1 VFTLVQRPCVLARSH
16 TLIEELTMKTLKAS
30 LAAAAGLIVLTA
42 TLTLTDSGKAA
53 AQPMKSLLVHVT
65 NTTAEAVPVRTVLP
79 AADRVQLEYRGGSG
93 EPCPSFASPVTRV
106 LPDAT
111 TIPDFAVPAGRMLIL
126 TDVVGVVRPGIP
138 WTAGFVAVLNVGTN
152 LPLAPVLRAYE
163 PLTPEAVSAEVAF
176 VPEHLQSGFVV
187 GPNLNV
193 CVSASLQHGSGGGT
207 AQVVQARLIGYLIDE

>member
-1 VFTLVQRPCVLARSH
+1 
-16 TLIEELTMKTLKAS
+16 LIEELTMKTLKACF
-30 LAAAAGLIVLTA
+30 AAAAGLIVLTA

-53 AQPMKSLLVHVT
+53 AQMKPLLVQVT
-65 NTTAEAVPVRTVLP
+65 NTLAEAVPVRTVLP

-106 LPDAT
+106 LQDGTAV
-111 TIPDFAVPAGRMLIL
+111 PDFAVPAGRLLIL

-138 WTAGFVAVLNVGTN
+138 WTAGFAAVLNVGTN
-152 LPLAPVLRAYE
+152 LPLGPVLRAYE
-163 PLTPEAVSAEVAF
+163 PLTPEASSAEVAF
-176 VPEHLQSGFVV
+176 VREHLQSGFNV

-193 CVSASLQHGSGGGT
+193 CVSAGLQHGFGGGT